1 MNNEYIIV
9 IVYNDDKGILT
20 GCKQYKLFC
29 KDVIYYRYVGE
40 YAFRNDII
48 NKIKSKSDQSEIRCY
63 RVEKW
68 SDIRACWS
76 TDIDNMKLR
85 KLTPYRIIKLKE
97 NEY

>member
-9 IVYNDDKGILT
+9 IVYNDDKGIWT

-29 KDVIYYRYVGE
+29 KDVLYYRYVGE

-48 NKIKSKSDQSEIRCY
+48 YTVKSKSHQSEIRY
-63 RVEKW
+63 YKVEKW
-68 SDIRACWS
+68 SDIRTGRS